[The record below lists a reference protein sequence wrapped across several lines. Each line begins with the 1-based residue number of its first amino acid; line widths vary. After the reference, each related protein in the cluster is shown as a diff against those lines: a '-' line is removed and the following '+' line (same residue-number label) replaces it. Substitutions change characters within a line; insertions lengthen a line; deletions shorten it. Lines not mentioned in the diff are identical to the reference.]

1 MLKIGDMLKVYFY
14 EFYKDSNIP
23 EKTWYGIIVD
33 DIADDRGY
41 IKGRYLHD
49 GFIFSITND
58 GNTKDHLGRIV
69 LEKIS

>member
-1 MLKIGDMLKVYFY
+1 MSFTRIAIFQRKHGI
-14 EFYKDSNIP
+14 
-23 EKTWYGIIVD
+23 GIIVD